1 MQILLNNQGKEFR
14 LHCMFSI
21 SYNYSPFLLIWH
33 CQCFYDLCI
42 IKMSLWYLSWHKDT
56 DIVEDNYISK
66 CGDRNQQKLI
76 TNTDKLN
83 EQFLITLEYS
93 FWEIYHGRWRNRD
106 QLTYNI
112 TATTEGTHEVCSIV
126 DHS

>member
-1 MQILLNNQGKEFR
+1 
-14 LHCMFSI
+14 
-21 SYNYSPFLLIWH
+21 
-33 CQCFYDLCI
+33 
-42 IKMSLWYLSWHKDT
+42 MSLWYLSLHKDT

-93 FWEIYHGRWRNRD
+93 F
-106 QLTYNI
+106 
-112 TATTEGTHEVCSIV
+112 
-126 DHS
+126 